1 MELTER
7 DNMTEN
13 KKENKAVEIQHL
25 DKHFENVHALDDI
38 SLDVGTGEFLSIIGV
53 SGCGKSTL
61 IRIIGGLE
69 KATSGEVLVNGVQ
82 VEKPSK
88 KIGFVFQDHRLLP
101 WLTASDNIK
110 LALDR
115 KLENQDEV
123 VEKYLELVGLE
134 KFKDAY
140 PSQLSGG
147 MAQRVA
153 IARALA
159 NQPDILLLD
168 EPFGALDA
176 ITRIN
181 MQQELKKIWETE
193 QITMILITH
202 DIEEAVFLG
211 ERVVVMS
218 SRPGKIKKIVE
229 IDDICH
235 HQRTGSVF
243 STTKDKIYQDFFKDE
258 QMPFSYNI

>member
-1 MELTER
+1 MSE
-7 DNMTEN
+7 
-13 KKENKAVEIQHL
+13 KKVEKVVEIRNLNKYFDDVQ
-25 DKHFENVHALDDI
+25 ALDHV
-38 SLDVGTGEFLSIIGV
+38 SLDVTRGEFVSVIGV

-69 KATSGEVLVNGVQ
+69 TQSDGEVLVNGEAVK
-82 VEKPSK
+82 KPSR

-101 WLTASDNIK
+101 WLTISQNIK
-110 LALDR
+110 LALD
-115 KLENQDEV
+115 KKTKDTNEI
-123 VEKYLELVGLE
+123 VEKYLKLVGLE
-134 KFKDAY
+134 KFASAY
-140 PSQLSGG
+140 PGQLSGG

-181 MQQELKKIWETE
+181 MQQELQKIWKAEG
-193 QITMILITH
+193 ITMILITH
-202 DIEEAVFLG
+202 DIAEAVFLG

-218 SRPGKIKKIVE
+218 SRPGKIK
-229 IDDICH
+229 DIIKVDNVCH
-235 HQRTGSVF
+235 YQRTGSEF
-243 STTKDKIYQDFFKDE
+243 SRTRDRIYQEFFRDE
-258 QMPFSYNI
+258 DMPFAYNI

>member
-1 MELTER
+1 MSE
-7 DNMTEN
+7 
-13 KKENKAVEIQHL
+13 KKVEKVVEIRNL
-25 DKHFENVHALDDI
+25 NKYFDDVHALDHV
-38 SLDVGTGEFLSIIGV
+38 SLDVTRGEFVSVIGV

-69 KATSGEVLVNGVQ
+69 TPSDGEVLVNGEAVK
-82 VEKPSK
+82 KPSR

-101 WLTASDNIK
+101 WLTVSQNIK
-110 LALDR
+110 LALD
-115 KLENQDEV
+115 KKTKDTNEI
-123 VEKYLELVGLE
+123 VEKYLKLVGLE
-134 KFKDAY
+134 KFASAY
-140 PSQLSGG
+140 PGQLSGG

-181 MQQELKKIWETE
+181 MQQELQKIWKAEG
-193 QITMILITH
+193 ITMILITH
-202 DIEEAVFLG
+202 DIAEAVFLG

-218 SRPGKIKKIVE
+218 SRPGKIK
-229 IDDICH
+229 DIIEVDNVCH
-235 HQRTGSVF
+235 YQRTGSEF
-243 STTKDKIYQDFFKDE
+243 SRTRDRIYQEFFRDE
-258 QMPFSYNI
+258 DMPFAYNI

>member
-1 MELTER
+1 MS
-7 DNMTEN
+7 
-13 KKENKAVEIQHL
+13 KKDAKKVVEITNL
-25 DKHFENVHALDDI
+25 DKYFDNVQALDNV
-38 SLDVGTGEFLSIIGV
+38 SLEVGEGEFVSVIGV

-69 KATSGEVLVNGVQ
+69 TATSGTVLVNGERVI
-82 VEKPSK
+82 KPSR

-101 WLTASDNIK
+101 WLTVSQNIK
-110 LALDR
+110 LALD
-115 KLENQDEV
+115 KKIKNKDEIV
-123 VEKYLELVGLE
+123 KKYLKLVDLE
-134 KFKDAY
+134 AFENAY
-140 PSQLSGG
+140 PTQLSGG

-181 MQQELKKIWETE
+181 MQTELQKIWKQEG
-193 QITMILITH
+193 ITMILITH
-202 DIEEAVFLG
+202 DIAEAVFLG

-218 SRPGKIKKIVE
+218 SRPGRVKDIIPV
-229 IDDICH
+229 DDICH
-235 HQRTGSVF
+235 YQRTGGDF
-243 STTKDKIYQDFFKDE
+243 AKTRDRIYQEFFKDE
-258 QMPFSYNI
+258 EMPFAYNI